1 MYISILP
8 STTIIIMIEIEI
20 KVDLDIKSYR
30 RKYWEKM
37 LKNESYIVRKI
48 ICYWIYRWI
57 EGDRNNG
64 SINDI

>member
-30 RKYWEKM
+30 RKY
-37 LKNESYIVRKI
+37 
-48 ICYWIYRWI
+48 
-57 EGDRNNG
+57 
-64 SINDI
+64 